1 MKTKKDIYKEVY
13 DLISSNQTGN
23 LFEFQY
29 YDQVSSQV
37 YYQVMQVVIKHISS
51 RVDNKIT
58 WQVGNLIKE
67 QMYEKFY
74 Y

>member
-23 LFEFQY
+23 LIESRY
-29 YDQVSSQV
+29 YDQVLSQV
-37 YYQVMQVVIKHISS
+37 YYQVIQVVIKHISS
-51 RVDNKIT
+51 RVGNQGIR
-58 WQVGNLIKE
+58 QVGNLIKE
-67 QMYEKFY
+67 QMYEKVY